1 MLKLQL
7 FIGEQC
13 SEVFEAR
20 TVLYLFRV
28 ATINSQ
34 NLKQSRV
41 LFVTASGT
49 CHACDMVAL
58 AQTIL
63 TSLLHRY
70 VSIFTTRQVAL
81 HTQEAVA
88 LIAQIKVALNG
99 HCFLWNEFAT
109 LRRVAAVAVP

>member
-13 SEVFEAR
+13 SEVFEAG
-20 TVLYLFRV
+20 TVLDLFGV
-28 ATINSQ
+28 ATVHGQ

-41 LFVTASGT
+41 LFVTASGARHT
-49 CHACDMVAL
+49 SDMVAL

-70 VSIFTTRQVAL
+70 VSIFATRQVAL

-88 LIAQIKVALNG
+88 LIAQIKVTLNG
-99 HCFLWNEFAT
+99 HRFLWNEFAT

>member
-20 TVLYLFRV
+20 TVLNLFRV

-41 LFVTASGT
+41 LFVTASGAGHT
-49 CHACDMVAL
+49 CDMVAL
-58 AQTIL
+58 TQTIL

-70 VSIFTTRQVAL
+70 VSIFATRQVAL

-88 LIAQIKVALNG
+88 LIAQVEVTLDG